1 MKIME
6 TKCDT
11 LDKQYAKVNDM
22 YNRVNSRLKEVE
34 SDWSRLKRAE
44 RDF

>member
-1 MKIME
+1 MKNME
-6 TKCDT
+6 TKCDS
-11 LDKQYAKVNDM
+11 LDKNYAKINDM

-34 SDWSRLKRAE
+34 SDWQRLKRAE